1 MRQFVVIGTLALA
14 SVSSAAQQ
22 PDSVRA
28 DSIRRA
34 QEDSI
39 QLVRDL
45 ERITG
50 DRRAPAGMAPQP
62 VVQGP
67 ANPTLL
73 PNISAIGDLVFDASP
88 DGSTQE
94 DGSRATIRE
103 VELGVQAAVD
113 PYFRA
118 DFFLG
123 IHGEGIE
130 VEEAYLST
138 LSLPWSSQLRLG
150 KFLLPV
156 GKQNTTHRPELHTVD
171 HAYVVQDFLGPEGL
185 KGTGLW
191 FSKVFAPFGFY
202 QELQLAA
209 VDRFGGEEHAHGEEE
224 AEPEPITEE
233 PANKSLAGLGY
244 AARFRNYYDL
254 TDAANIELSGSFAT
268 GKRPVHVECAGP
280 VPTDCFGGVT
290 GVNARQSVI
299 GADLTL
305 RWRPLDRALYRSFII
320 QAEWLRQM
328 NIEPELP
335 VPPAGYTAE
344 LEEEARDYDGAYVF
358 ARYQLTRRVHIG
370 GRYDWLQDPHDA
382 GETFSAASA
391 QLTMFPS
398 EFSKMVL
405 AVERVMPPAGEDGF
419 FRILFQTTFAVGPH
433 RPHPF

>member
-1 MRQFVVIGTLALA
+1 MRQFVLLGALALA
-14 SVSSAAQQ
+14 SISSGAQQ

-34 QEDSI
+34 EQDSI

-45 ERITG
+45 ERISG
-50 DRRAPAGMAPQP
+50 DRRAPVGMAPQP
-62 VVQGP
+62 TVQGP

-73 PNISAIGDLVFDASP
+73 PNISAIGDVVFDASP

-94 DGSRATIRE
+94 DGERAGIRE
-103 VELGVQAAVD
+103 VELGIQAAVD

-150 KFLLPV
+150 RFLLPV
-156 GKQNTTHRPELHTVD
+156 GKENTTHRPELHTIE
-171 HAYVVQDFLGPEGL
+171 HAWVVQDFLGGEGL

-191 FSKVFAPFGFY
+191 FSKVLAPFGFY
-202 QELQLAA
+202 QEIQLAA
-209 VDRFGGEEHAHGEEE
+209 VDRFGGEDAHGDEA
-224 AEPEPITEE
+224 AEPPPVTTE

-244 AARFRNYYDL
+244 AARLRNYYDL
-254 TDAANIELSGSFAT
+254 SDAANVELSGSFAT
-268 GKRPVHVECAGP
+268 GKRAVHVECVGP
-280 VPTDCFGGVT
+280 DAPDCFSGIT
-290 GVNARQSVI
+290 GVNARQSLL

-305 RWRPLDRALYRSFII
+305 RWKPLDRALYRSFIVR
-320 QAEWLRQM
+320 AEWMRQM
-328 NIEPELP
+328 NVEPDLP
-335 VPPAGYTAE
+335 VPPAGNTAE
-344 LEEEARDYDGAYVF
+344 LEDEARDFDGAYLF
-358 ARYQLTRRVHIG
+358 ARYQLTRRVHVG
-370 GRYDWLQDPHDA
+370 GRYDWLQDPEDG
-382 GETFSAASA
+382 GERFSAATA

-405 AVERVMPPAGEDGF
+405 AVERIMPPAGADGF
-419 FRILFQTTFAVGPH
+419 FRILFQTTFAIGPH

>member
-1 MRQFVVIGTLALA
+1 MRTMVMIGVLALA
-14 SVSSAAQQ
+14 SASVTAQQ

-28 DSIRRA
+28 DSIRRE
-34 QEDSI
+34 QEDSL

-45 ERITG
+45 ERISG
-50 DRRAPAGMAPQP
+50 DRRVPLDAGAARPA
-62 VVQGP
+62 QGP
-67 ANPTLL
+67 ANPNLL
-73 PNISAIGDLVFDASP
+73 PNISAIGDVVIDASP

-94 DGSRATIRE
+94 DGSRALIRE
-103 VELGVQAAVD
+103 VELGFQAAVD

-138 LSLPWSSQLRLG
+138 LSLPWSSQIRLG

-156 GKQNTTHRPELHTVD
+156 GKQNTTHRPELHTIE
-171 HAYVVQDFLGPEGL
+171 HSYVVQDFLGAEGL
-185 KGTGLW
+185 KGTGVW

-209 VDRFGGEEHAHGEEE
+209 VDRFGGEEHAHEEE
-224 AEPEPITEE
+224 AEPEPVTEE
-233 PANKSLAGLGY
+233 PANKSLGGLGY
-244 AARFRNYYDL
+244 VARLRNYYDIN
-254 TDAANIELSGSFAT
+254 DAANIELSGSFAT
-268 GKRPVHVECAGP
+268 GKRPVHVECVGP
-280 VPTDCFGGVT
+280 DAPDCFGGLT
-290 GVNARQSVI
+290 GVNARQSIAGV
-299 GADLTL
+299 DVTL
-305 RWRPLDRALYRSFII
+305 RWKPLDRALYKSFIL

-328 NIEPELP
+328 NVEPDLP
-335 VPPAGYTAE
+335 VPPAGNTVE

-370 GRYDWLQDPHDA
+370 GRYDWLQDPHDG
-382 GETFSAASA
+382 GETFSSATA

-398 EFSKMVL
+398 EFSKMVFG
-405 AVERVMPPAGEDGF
+405 VERVMPPAGEDGF
-419 FRILFQTTFAVGPH
+419 FRILFQTTFAIGPH

>member
-62 VVQGP
+62 AVQGP
-67 ANPTLL
+67 ANPALL
-73 PNISAIGDLVFDASP
+73 PNISAIGDVVLDASP

-138 LSLPWSSQLRLG
+138 LSLPWSSQLRVG
-150 KFLLPV
+150 KVLLPV
-156 GKQNTTHRPELHTVD
+156 GKQNTIHRPELHTIE
-171 HAYVVQDFLGPEGL
+171 HSYVVQDFLGAEGL

-202 QELQLAA
+202 QEIQLAA
-209 VDRFGGEEHAHGEEE
+209 VDRFGGEQDAHGEEA
-224 AEPEPITEE
+224 AEPEPITSE
-233 PANKSLAGLGY
+233 PANRSLGGLGY
-244 AARFRNYYDL
+244 VARLRNYYDI
-254 TDAANIELSGSFAT
+254 TDAANVELSGSFAT
-268 GKRPVHVECAGP
+268 GKRAVHVECVGP
-280 VPTDCFGGVT
+280 DAPDCFGGLT
-290 GVNARQSVI
+290 GVNARQSLL

-305 RWRPLDRALYRSFII
+305 RWKPLDRALYKSFLL
-320 QAEWLRQM
+320 QAEWLRQV
-328 NIEPELP
+328 NVEPDLP
-335 VPPAGYTAE
+335 VPPPGNSAE
-344 LEEEARDYDGAYVF
+344 LEAEARSYDGAYVF
-358 ARYQLTRRVHIG
+358 ARYQLTRRIHIG
-370 GRYDWLQDPHDA
+370 GRYDWLQDPHA
-382 GETFSAASA
+382 GGEAFAAATA

-405 AVERVMPPAGEDGF
+405 GVERVMPAAGEDGF
-419 FRILFQTTFAVGPH
+419 FRLLFQTTFAVGPH